1 MSGSSFI
8 PLQIFVLVWGV
19 VPLPG
24 RVVGE
29 MVLDGPVEVCDTPEA
44 EVVDPVQHEEL
55 AGDDL
60 GNDAPEVEMV
70 DAVQHKELVRDDK
83 GNDPEVI
90 WDTPKAEVVDEVQM
104 VDGRPGYIE
113 LITVHVGAKG
123 AEFG

>member
-60 GNDAPEVEMV
+60 GNDAPEAEIV

-90 WDTPKAEVVDEVQM
+90 WDTPEAEVVDEVQM

>member
-44 EVVDPVQHEEL
+44 EVVDPAQHEEL

-70 DAVQHKELVRDDK
+70 DAVQHKELARDDK

-90 WDTPKAEVVDEVQM
+90 CDTPEAEVVDEVQM

-113 LITVHVGAKG
+113 LITVQVGAKG